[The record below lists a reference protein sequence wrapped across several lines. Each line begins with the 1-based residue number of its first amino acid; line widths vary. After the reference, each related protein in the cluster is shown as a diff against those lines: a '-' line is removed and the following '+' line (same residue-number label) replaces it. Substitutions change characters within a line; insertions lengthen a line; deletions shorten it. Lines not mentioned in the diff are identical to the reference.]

1 MHTARSL
8 RYRGLCPEGSLSRR
22 VSVWGLCTGGPCP
35 GALILA
41 LLSTVLFRNP
51 LNSFLLLCRGAKL
64 LFVDGYK
71 YSRKRVNKFG
81 SVSWR
86 CRVLGCH
93 ATITTTQEGEVLR
106 LGRSGHTHLPNEK
119 PPAGYEPENKPR
131 NPRQGTDP
139 TPSGYKPDNKPR
151 KDSETEENRQGIHN
165 HRQDSKESVTKTTN
179 VVMETEPEREQPQ
192 PEHKETEN
200 EAYQEQGGE
209 RSSSETTE
217 GKKCCSDLF
226 FRKLGTYEARSL

>member
-1 MHTARSL
+1 M
-8 RYRGLCPEGSLSRR
+8 
-22 VSVWGLCTGGPCP
+22 
-35 GALILA
+35 
-41 LLSTVLFRNP
+41 
-51 LNSFLLLCRGAKL
+51 

-119 PPAGYEPENKPR
+119 PPTGYEPENKAR

-139 TPSGYKPDNKPR
+139 TPSESEHKPR
-151 KDSETEENRQGIHN
+151 KNSETEERRQGIHN
-165 HRQDSKESVTKTTN
+165 HRQGSEENVTKTTN
-179 VVMETEPEREQPQ
+179 VAMETEPENEQPQ
-192 PEHKETEN
+192 SEHKEKEN
-200 EAYQEQGGE
+200 EAYQEKGGE

-217 GKKCCSDLF
+217 GKNVALILF
-226 FRKLGTYEARSL
+226 

>member
-1 MHTARSL
+1 M
-8 RYRGLCPEGSLSRR
+8 
-22 VSVWGLCTGGPCP
+22 
-35 GALILA
+35 
-41 LLSTVLFRNP
+41 
-51 LNSFLLLCRGAKL
+51 LLCRGAKL

-131 NPRQGTDP
+131 NTRQDTDP
-139 TPSGYKPDNKPR
+139 TPLGNEPENKPR
-151 KDSETEENRQGIHN
+151 KDSETEEYRQTIYN
-165 HRQDSKESVTKTTN
+165 HRQDSEESVTKTTS
-179 VVMETEPEREQPQ
+179 VSMETEPQEEQPQ
-192 PEHKETEN
+192 SEHKEKEN
-200 EAYQEQGGE
+200 EAYQEQGDIQH
-209 RSSSETTE
+209 SSETTE
-217 GKKCCSDLF
+217 GKNVALIF
-226 FRKLGTYEARSL
+226 FLENLVHRKRDHFKAGNVCLALTNKNAFLSVVVMIVIVSVGRL